1 MSVWSQSYDRELSD
15 VFMLQSE
22 IARQVVNSI
31 DASLIPAAQA
41 QPTGVH
47 TENLEAYDLY
57 LQAKQYMQW
66 RMGPSKVEL
75 LRADALL
82 ERALALDAGFAAAHA
97 SLSRVSSAMVFRGF
111 DRSESRTALAESAA
125 DRALQLD
132 PELAEA
138 HLAKGL
144 YIYRVLRDYP
154 AALGELQVARELAP
168 GEAEILSWIGTIW
181 KRQGKFE
188 SAANILQRALRMD
201 PYNPT
206 VPAELAIVYRSM
218 GEFSQALD
226 ATDKAIALN
235 PSFRAKLSRVNLLE
249 RWTGDLAPRRQLLEE
264 SGPGH
269 RFQWAV
275 LHAQERRFA
284 EALATLDS
292 IRADRADSPQESLA
306 AAVLRARIFWARG
319 ESAAQHQTSEE
330 ALSIIEAQQVE
341 DIHMQRGIAYAL
353 LGREE
358 EALRES
364 ALALQENPPTLD
376 VLRASDMAFSMAF
389 IHAVLGNV
397 PEAVQWL
404 EQSHQLAR
412 SFTAQFLKIDFLWDP
427 IRNHPEFRSFM
438 RRLETNS

>member
-1 MSVWSQSYDRELSD
+1 
-15 VFMLQSE
+15 
-22 IARQVVNSI
+22 
-31 DASLIPAAQA
+31 
-41 QPTGVH
+41 
-47 TENLEAYDLY
+47 
-57 LQAKQYMQW
+57 MQW

-75 LRADALL
+75 LRAAAFL
-82 ERALALDAGFAAAHA
+82 EQALALDAEFAAAHA

-111 DRSESRTALAESAA
+111 DRSESRKALAESAA

-154 AALGELQVARELAP
+154 AALDELQVARELAP

-188 SAANILQRALRMD
+188 SAADILQRALRMD

-218 GEFSQALD
+218 GEFSKALD
-226 ATDKAIALN
+226 AIDKAVAVD

-269 RFQWAV
+269 RYQWAV
-275 LHAQERRFA
+275 LYAQERRFA

-292 IRADRADSPQESLA
+292 MRVDRGDSQQASLA
-306 AAVLRARIFWARG
+306 AAMLRARIFWAQG
-319 ESAAQHQTSEE
+319 ESAAQHQAIEE
-330 ALSIIEAQQVE
+330 ALPIIEAERDE
-341 DIHMQRGIAYAL
+341 DIHKQRGIAYAL
-353 LGREE
+353 RGREE
-358 EALRES
+358 EALKES

-376 VLRASDMAFSMAF
+376 VLRASDVAFSAAF
-389 IHAVLGNV
+389 IHAVLGDV
-397 PEAVQWL
+397 PEAVHWL
-404 EQSHQLAR
+404 EQSRQLDR
-412 SFTAQFLKIDFLWDP
+412 SLTPQLLKVDFSWDP
-427 IRNHPEFRSFM
+427 IRNDSEFMSFM